1 MNQKNNFRYT
11 TAIRKIRGMKKRI
24 KVIPGGSSAGKT
36 IAILMILIDKA
47 IKTPN
52 LSISVVSENIPHLK
66 RGAIRDFLKIMKGTN
81 RFISPNW
88 NISNS
93 IYTFTNGSYIEFF
106 GADNDGK
113 LRGARRDILYVNEA
127 NGIDYEAYLQLAIR
141 TTGDIYLD
149 YNPSNKFWVNNELSN
164 DDNVEFLTLTYKDN
178 EALSIEIV
186 KQLESYRD
194 KASTSTY
201 WDNWVKV
208 YLDGEI
214 GSVEGTIYQDYKII
228 DTIPDEAKLLGYGL
242 DFGYS
247 TDPAALIGIYKYND
261 ELIVDELIY
270 QTGLLNSELSNMMKQ
285 NKISGEIFAD
295 SAEPKSIAEL
305 KRMGH
310 QIKPVEKG
318 RDSINY
324 GIQILQQQTM
334 SITKRSNNLL
344 NELSKY
350 MWKKNKDGGYDN
362 TPIDAY
368 NHGLDALRYVAMM
381 KLGARKEGSRK
392 PVFRMV

>member
-1 MNQKNNFRYT
+1 MKNNFRYT
-11 TAIRKIRGMKKRI
+11 TAIRKIRKMTKRI

-36 IAILMILIDKA
+36 IAILMVLIDKA
-47 IKTPN
+47 IKYPN
-52 LSISVVSENIPHLK
+52 ISISVVSENVPHLR
-66 RGAIRDFLKIMKGTN
+66 RGAMRDFLKIMKGTN
-81 RFISPNW
+81 RFISQNW

-127 NGIDYEAYLQLAIR
+127 NGIDYESYLQLSIR

-149 YNPSNKFWVNNELSN
+149 YNPSNKFWVNNELST
-164 DDNVEFLTLTYKDN
+164 DENVEFLTLTYKDN
-178 EALSIEIV
+178 EALSNEIV

-194 KASTSTY
+194 KAKTSSY

-214 GSVEGTIYQDYKII
+214 GSLEGTIYQDYKII
-228 DTIPDEAKLLGYGL
+228 DIIPDEAKLLGYGL

-261 ELIVDELIY
+261 EIIVDEIIY
-270 QTGLLNSELSNMMKQ
+270 QTGLLNSELSNLMKQ
-285 NKISGEIFAD
+285 SKISGEIFAD

-324 GIQILQQQTM
+324 GIQVLQQQTI
-334 SITKRSNNLL
+334 SITKQSKNLL
-344 NELSKY
+344 EELSKY

-381 KLGARKEGSRK
+381 KLGARKEGSKK

>member
-1 MNQKNNFRYT
+1 MT
-11 TAIRKIRGMKKRI
+11 KRI

-52 LSISVVSENIPHLK
+52 LSISVVSENVPHLK

-81 RFISPNW
+81 RFISQNW

-194 KASTSTY
+194 KAKTSTY

-270 QTGLLNSELSNMMKQ
+270 QTGLLNSELSNIMKQ

-334 SITKRSNNLL
+334 SITKRSKNVLD
-344 NELSKY
+344 ELSKY

-368 NHGLDALRYVAMM
+368 NHAMDALRYVAMM

>member
-1 MNQKNNFRYT
+1 
-11 TAIRKIRGMKKRI
+11 MKKRI